1 MSMNALRPTA
11 LITGASRGIGLAIAH
26 ELGST
31 HRILVGG
38 RDGEAVA
45 KVVAELPDAA
55 PFVADLAD
63 EDEVAR
69 AAEGIESLDV
79 LVHSAA
85 VASYGPVSETS
96 RKAWRDEFEVN
107 LFAVVDLTQRLLP
120 ALRRASGIVVAINSG
135 SGFNASPG
143 NSVYAATKFALRAFA
158 DALREEERGRV
169 RVTSIHP
176 GRVDTDMQV
185 DLQKSLGND
194 TYDGSVHIAP
204 ASVAR
209 TVRLAVDTTEEAMLE
224 TLSIRPVVKN

>member
-1 MSMNALRPTA
+1 MNQTRPTA

-26 ELGST
+26 ELGRT

-38 RDGEAVA
+38 RGAQRVQH
-45 KVVAELPDAA
+45 VVDQLPDAA

-63 EDEVAR
+63 EDAVA
-69 AAEGIESLDV
+69 AAAAGIDSLDV

-85 VASYGPVSETS
+85 VASHGPLDEAT
-96 RKAWRDEFEVN
+96 RDAWRRDFEVN
-107 LFAVVDLTQRLLP
+107 VFAVVDLTRRLLP
-120 ALRRASGIVVAINSG
+120 ALRSAGGIVVAINSG
-135 SGFNASPG
+135 SGFSSGPHNALYS
-143 NSVYAATKFALRAFA
+143 ATKFAMRAFT

-169 RVTSIHP
+169 RVTSVHP

-185 DLQKSLGND
+185 ELQESLGN
-194 TYDGSVHIAP
+194 TGYDGSLYIRP

-209 TVRLAVDTTEEAMLE
+209 TVRLAVDTTDEAIVE

>member
-1 MSMNALRPTA
+1 MNELRPTA

-26 ELGST
+26 ELGRT

-38 RDGEAVA
+38 RDADAVA
-45 KVVAELPDAA
+45 KLVAELPDAA

-63 EDEVAR
+63 EDAIAR
-69 AAEGIESLDV
+69 ATGSIESLDV

-85 VASYGPVSETS
+85 VATYGPIAETS
-96 RKAWRDEFEVN
+96 RQAWRHEFEVN
-107 LFAVVDLTQRLLP
+107 LFAVVDLTRRLLP
-120 ALRRASGIVVAINSG
+120 ALRRAGGIVVPINSG
-135 SGFNASPG
+135 SGFNSSPG
-143 NSVYAATKFALRAFA
+143 NSLYAATKFALRAFA
-158 DALREEERGRV
+158 DALREEERGKV

-185 DLQKSLGND
+185 ELQKSLGNEH
-194 TYDGSVHIAP
+194 YDGSVYITP

-209 TVRLAVDTTEEAMLE
+209 TVRLAVDTTDEAMVE